1 LKKPVVIV
9 HTNAPSASHKALA
22 AHHPDID
29 IHSCDA
35 YEGLPE
41 MVAETGAEVVYSV
54 RFHGTPGFP
63 RQALIDAP
71 SLKWVSVGGS
81 GTDHMNP
88 WDPDRLIVTNAA
100 GVAADMMAQ
109 YALGAMLHFSLGLD
123 RFRDAQNRRE
133 WLSAEVEPID
143 KKVVLIIGLG
153 KTGEAVAARSKAL
166 GLISIGVRANPRD
179 TANVDEV
186 HGIGALPDLWSRADF
201 IVICVPLLDN
211 TRNIVSALEFAA
223 MKKTAVVV
231 DVSRGGVI
239 DEEALITALDR
250 GGLRGA
256 ALDVFTTEPLPTEN
270 PLWGY
275 QNVIITPHCSSVYR
289 GWELKSVEMFSQ
301 NLMRY
306 RRGEALQNIVNP
318 ERGY

>member
-1 LKKPVVIV
+1 MKKPIVIV
-9 HTNAPSASHKALA
+9 HTNAPAVGQKMLAL
-22 AHHPDID
+22 HHPEIEF
-29 IHSCDA
+29 HGCDT
-35 YEGLPE
+35 YECLPK
-41 MVAETGAEVVYSV
+41 MVAETSAEVVFSV

-71 SLKWVSVGGS
+71 SLRWVSIGGS
-81 GTDHMNP
+81 GIDHMTP
-88 WDPDRLIVTNAA
+88 WDPSRLTVTNAA